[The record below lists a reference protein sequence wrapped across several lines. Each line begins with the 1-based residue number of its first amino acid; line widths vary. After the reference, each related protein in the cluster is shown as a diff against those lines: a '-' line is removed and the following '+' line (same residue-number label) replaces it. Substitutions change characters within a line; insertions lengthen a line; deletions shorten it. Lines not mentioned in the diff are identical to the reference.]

1 MQDDNMPSCI
11 PFIITSNKVVIMQLV
26 FVGQVTWPHPLKLIG
41 LGSTNQWVLCWS
53 VVHRLL
59 GYPSTMVG
67 GQWGV
72 GGGGGGGGRDDGG
85 GGGGRGGGRRELTFI
100 RNCSSITSGVFLRRN
115 HISLKNPSSPSPA
128 PPPMFL

>member
-41 LGSTNQWVLCWS
+41 LGPTKQWVLCWS

-67 GQWGV
+67 GQWGGRGREEE
-72 GGGGGGGGRDDGG
+72 GGGGGGGGGG
-85 GGGGRGGGRRELTFI
+85 QR
-100 RNCSSITSGVFLRRN
+100 
-115 HISLKNPSSPSPA
+115 
-128 PPPMFL
+128 